1 MLIFQVGGAVRDR
14 LLGINASD
22 SDFVVV
28 GATVQSF
35 LARFPGA
42 ILIGKSFPVFSV
54 DGKEYAFARKERK
67 VSPGYRGFEVESD
80 PEITIEEDL
89 SRRDI
94 TINAIAENIETGEII
109 DPFNGREDLKKKRI
123 VHVSEAF
130 SEDPLRAYRVAR
142 FASKFHDFTIDPGTL
157 ERMSA
162 LKNEL
167 GFLSEERVWTECLK
181 ALSCKKPSRFFTV
194 LNQCGL
200 LDVHFKE
207 ISCLAGIP
215 AGPEE
220 YHPYDAD
227 AFDHTMKALD
237 RAALYTEHP
246 DSLLNF
252 AVLCHD
258 LGKGLT
264 EKELYP
270 HHYGHDRA
278 GEKAVKYM
286 CERIKAPKKF
296 KESGCLSSKY
306 HMLMPKIMEMRAVKV
321 IKMMEDLEAFPAGGI
336 SGFLKVLYADSGQYP
351 DEISAFIEKIKPV
364 LDIRLPE
371 KWQDLGKKSGE
382 MLLQLKI
389 EKYNELARSCQDQ
402 NL

>member
-14 LLGINASD
+14 FLGINASD

-28 GATVQSF
+28 GATVEEF
-35 LARFPGA
+35 LVRFPHA

-67 VSPGYRGFEVESD
+67 VSPGYRGFEIESD
-80 PEITIEEDL
+80 PGISIEDDL

-94 TINAIAENIETGEII
+94 TINAIAKNIETGEII
-109 DPFNGREDLKKKRI
+109 DPFDGIGDLRKKRI

-142 FASKFHDFTIDPGTL
+142 FASKFHDFTIDAGTL
-157 ERMSA
+157 ELMTS

-167 GFLSEERVWTECLK
+167 NFLSAERVWTECFK
-181 ALSCKKPSRFFTV
+181 ALCCKKPSRFFTV

-200 LDVHFKE
+200 LEVHFKE
-207 ISCLAGIP
+207 VFCLAGVP

-220 YHPYDAD
+220 YHPDDAD
-227 AFDHTMKALD
+227 SFDHTMKSLD
-237 RAALYTEHP
+237 RAALCKDTP
-246 DSLLNF
+246 DPLLNF

-264 EKELYP
+264 GKELYP

-278 GEKAVKYM
+278 GEKAVKEM
-286 CERIKAPKKF
+286 CERIKAPRKF
-296 KESGCLSSKY
+296 KESAVLSSKY
-306 HMLMPKIMEMRAVKV
+306 HMLMPKIREMRAVKV
-321 IKMMEDLEAFPAGGI
+321 IKMIEAVEAFPAGGI
-336 SGFLKVLYADSGQYP
+336 NGFLKVIYSDSGQYP
-351 DEISAFIEKIKPV
+351 HELSVFIEKIKPV
-364 LDIRLPE
+364 LEIRLPE

-389 EKYNELARSCQDQ
+389 EKYNELIRSYQDQ